1 MSKAEEYLKNNIKE
15 ILKPM
20 VDAVLE
26 ERPKEQVNNNNI
38 IYSFSIFELSL
49 YSCFNIFKKNMI

>member
-20 VDAVLE
+20 VDALLD
-26 ERPKEQVNNNNI
+26 ERPKDPVNNNNI
-38 IYSFSIFELSL
+38 I
-49 YSCFNIFKKNMI
+49 